1 MAIVCG
7 VKKELLNTMGGWIIT
22 YSKKYF
28 CHDGKDGSCFDKYCN
43 LKEKQCQDTMEKM
56 KKPMTKKKKMDKKKK
71 GMKMKGR
78 R

>member
-1 MAIVCG
+1 MPGHYA
-7 VKKELLNTMGGWIIT
+7 K
-22 YSKKYF
+22 
-28 CHDGKDGSCFDKYCN
+28 
-43 LKEKQCQDTMEKM
+43 KM